1 MNVSRITV
9 PASPGRTID
18 QSGATQSFRPF
29 DITHGGPL
37 YKLEKR
43 IETIKE
49 NAPLTKRRAV
59 FGALLTWL
67 PLFVLSAMQGRA
79 FGHNVPVPFLRDFS
93 TYTRF
98 LLAIPLYLLAENII
112 GPRVIEAAEQFVR
125 SRTVVEKDYKR
136 FEEII
141 DSGLRLRDS
150 NLAEVVLAIV
160 AYVLSIVAFKETA
173 LLQITSWY
181 GTHTDAGFS
190 LTLAGWWLLGF
201 CIPFYQF
208 LVLRWLW
215 RLFLWFQFLGR
226 VRGLNLQLFPTHPD
240 GAGGLG
246 FIGETQRFFGI
257 LLFTFSLAS
266 MGVLANEVLYG
277 KVPLRNFLPAIV
289 TSAVVALIALVAPLA
304 VFSGTLVRMKR
315 EGLEEYGALATAY
328 TGMFHKKWIKGENPP
343 QEELLGTGD
352 LQSLADLGNSYA
364 FIQKARFL
372 PIDPMTLLHL
382 FVACL
387 LPVVPLLLTV
397 VPLKDLLR
405 LLFKVLM

>member
-1 MNVSRITV
+1 MNVSRIV
-9 PASPGRTID
+9 MPPSPGTPMG
-18 QSGATQSFRPF
+18 QSGAAHTFRPF

-43 IETIKE
+43 IGTIKE
-49 NAPLTKRRAV
+49 NAPLTKRRAA
-59 FGALLTWL
+59 FGALVTWV
-67 PLFVLSAMQGRA
+67 PLFLLSALQGRA
-79 FGHNVPVPFLRDFS
+79 FGHSVPVALLRDFS

-98 LLAIPLYLLAENII
+98 LLAIPLYLLAENMI

-125 SRTVVEKDYKR
+125 SRIVVEKDYKR

-150 NLAEVVLAIV
+150 SFAEIVLAIV
-160 AYVLSIVAFKETA
+160 AYGLSVVAFRETA
-173 LLQITSWY
+173 LIQITTWY
-181 GTHTDAGFS
+181 GTRTDTGGS

-201 CIPFYQF
+201 CIPFSQF

-226 VRGLNLQLFPTHPD
+226 VHRLDLQLFPTHPD

-246 FIGETQRFFGI
+246 FIGETQRFFGV
-257 LLFTFSLAS
+257 LLFTFSLS
-266 MGVLANEVLYG
+266 NMGVLANDILYG
-277 KVPLRNFLPAIV
+277 KVPLKNFLPAIV
-289 TSAVVALIALVAPLA
+289 TYAVVALIALAAPLA
-304 VFSGTLVRMKR
+304 VFSGTLIRMKR
-315 EGLEEYGALATAY
+315 EGLEEYGTLATAY

-364 FIQKARFL
+364 FIQKARVL

-382 FVACL
+382 FVASL

-397 VPLKDLLR
+397 MPLKDILK